1 MWDEGIVTAVAA
13 VVKKVAVAEGIMV
26 HEVSVVAAVVHKV
39 AVDGVE
45 VAMVHEVAVVAAVV
59 AEVAADGVEFVRYVV
74 LKDVRTLLSRKEEY
88 AKGMVVV
95 TLVRNVLVKDV
106 LTKLRKAWEC
116 VTNMVQREDFVV
128 QKDVLTKL

>member
-1 MWDEGIVTAVAA
+1 MWDEGIVTAVEA

-88 AKGMVVV
+88 AIGMVPIRGSSVAMEDAPT
-95 TLVRNVLVKDV
+95 TLSMEGFVLDMAP
-106 LTKLRKAWEC
+106 KLRLA
-116 VTNMVQREDFVV
+116 VMR
-128 QKDVLTKL
+128 DVPIKSR

>member
-1 MWDEGIVTAVAA
+1 MWDEGIVTAVAG
-13 VVKKVAVAEGIMV
+13 VVKKVVVAEGIMV

-59 AEVAADGVEFVRYVV
+59 AEVSAADGVEFVRYVV

-88 AKGMVVV
+88 AIGMVPIRGSSVAMEDAPT
-95 TLVRNVLVKDV
+95 TLSM
-106 LTKLRKAWEC
+106 EG
-116 VTNMVQREDFVV
+116 FV
-128 QKDVLTKL
+128 